1 MTPHVRLWVVRSS
14 VGWKVGLKMTGNYT
28 SKFRTLVVYW
38 INLCDGARPGL
49 FLAEAAAVAVLVL
62 PQVVHT
68 ALPKG
73 RTEI

>member
-1 MTPHVRLWVVRSS
+1 MVGRRLVGQS
-14 VGWKVGLKMTGNYT
+14 VCLSGILKMTGS

-49 FLAEAAAVAVLVL
+49 FLAEATAVAVLVL

-68 ALPKG
+68 ALPKE
-73 RTEI
+73 RAEI

>member
-14 VGWKVGLKMTGNYT
+14 VGWSVGLKLTGVT
-28 SKFRTLVVYW
+28 LPSSKHFIYW

-49 FLAEAAAVAVLVL
+49 FLAEATAVAVLVL

-68 ALPKG
+68 ALPKEN
-73 RTEI
+73 TEI